1 MLPETLPPAGSG
13 PAPGILTPGKGG
25 DYTPPMA
32 QTLRP
37 GALCLAGLALAIL
50 LPEWAWAWGP
60 ATHMELGTRVLANLG
75 VLPLALQEPLRSH
88 PLCFLYGNIAA
99 DIVVAKRF
107 THYLRHCHR
116 WTVGLEV
123 LGRTSRPSE
132 AAFAWGYLA
141 HLAAD
146 VVAHNYFVPY
156 KTILSFNT
164 RAMNHAY
171 WEVRFDT
178 HAPDEVWHVPYQIS
192 REMHARND
200 EILKAVLSRTLLSFQ
215 TNKVLFNSVVL
226 MGRFRKW
233 HEIIRQALAQSKLV
247 LDPARVRRYKEL
259 SLDAILAFLVDRED
273 AWCFRAD
280 PTGSQSL
287 KAAGVIRSHLRRL
300 YRKGHLSR
308 QEFLDVLE
316 RYRPQ
321 LEASIYAEP
330 NSQELIESALA
341 LLENPPPAPQGA
353 AA

>member
-1 MLPETLPPAGSG
+1 MGLSVRPATLGVLG
-13 PAPGILTPGKGG
+13 LV
-25 DYTPPMA
+25 
-32 QTLRP
+32 
-37 GALCLAGLALAIL
+37 LALAIFGF
-50 LPEWAWAWGP
+50 PAWAWAWGP
-60 ATHMELGTRVLANLG
+60 ATHLELGSRVLENLG
-75 VLPLALQEPLRSH
+75 LLPSALQAVLRTH
-88 PLCFLYGNIAA
+88 PLDFLYGTIAA

-123 LGRTSRPSE
+123 LGRAANPAQE
-132 AAFAWGYLA
+132 AFSWGYLS

-178 HAPDEVWHVPYQIS
+178 HVPDDVWHIPYRIS
-192 REMHARND
+192 REMHENND

-226 MGRFRKW
+226 MGRFRRW
-233 HEIIRQALAQSKLV
+233 QEIIRQALAQSRVV
-247 LDPARVRRYKEL
+247 LDPDRVRRYKKL
-259 SLDAILAFLVDRED
+259 SLDAVLAFLIDRED

-287 KAAGVIRSHLRRL
+287 KAASVIRSHLGRL
-300 YRKGHLSR
+300 YRKGHLPR
-308 QEFLDVLE
+308 HAFQEVLE
-316 RYRPQ
+316 RYRPH

-330 NSQELIESALA
+330 NSHELVDAALA
-341 LLENPPPAPQGA
+341 LLEPPCTAPQEA
-353 AA
+353 PA